1 MGRER
6 RRSNSL
12 GGAFVQVACNQSF
25 SRGHEPGETTTA
37 KKDKDGK
44 AIKRGDSFS
53 LPEAVAGKVREVL
66 DRQQAE

>member
-1 MGRER
+1 M
-6 RRSNSL
+6 
-12 GGAFVQVACNQSF
+12 
-25 SRGHEPGETTTA
+25 A